1 MHICF
6 IYNEYP
12 KETDN
17 GGISTYQYNMAKA
30 LYEKDNKVTIIASS
44 FKEESDYIENGIRV
58 IRLKNNL
65 MGTIDEQLNYRKK
78 VLEKVQSINRQSK
91 IDIIETPEMGAEALM
106 CVKNK
111 EIPVVVKLHTSYKIW
126 SELNGQLLEENMHNQ
141 MISWEIEQ
149 LRKADSI
156 ISCSKLLKNIVKKDV
171 KRKIDI
177 IPNPVNLEH
186 FFPLNIRQN
195 SERILYCGSLEYR
208 KGIFIF
214 VKAIPLIIEKL
225 GENIKFDIVGKDSF
239 YNNNNNNNKMSEL
252 IFENLPQKYHKNV
265 VLYGFVNKEILNRM
279 YNEASVG
286 VIPSLFDNLPY
297 VAMEELLT
305 ELPIVISSNT
315 GITSELKHN
324 NSAIIF
330 KNGNY
335 KQLAKKVVK
344 IYKNKKIANL
354 IGKNGRKFILEKY
367 SPEKIADVMI
377 NKYKKVIKNFK

>member
-1 MHICF
+1 
-6 IYNEYP
+6 
-12 KETDN
+12 
-17 GGISTYQYNMAKA
+17 
-30 LYEKDNKVTIIASS
+30 
-44 FKEESDYIENGIRV
+44 
-58 IRLKNNL
+58 
-65 MGTIDEQLNYRKK
+65 
-78 VLEKVQSINRQSK
+78 
-91 IDIIETPEMGAEALM
+91 
-106 CVKNK
+106 
-111 EIPVVVKLHTSYKIW
+111 
-126 SELNGQLLEENMHNQ
+126 MHNQ

-239 YNNNNNNNKMSEL
+239 YNNNNNKMSEL